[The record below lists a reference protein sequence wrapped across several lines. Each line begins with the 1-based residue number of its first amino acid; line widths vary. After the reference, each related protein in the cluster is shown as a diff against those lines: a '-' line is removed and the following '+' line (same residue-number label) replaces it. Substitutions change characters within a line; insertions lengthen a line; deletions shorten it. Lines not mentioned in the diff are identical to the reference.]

1 MKKEIIKGIIK
12 LIPGYLILPLFAIL
26 LFINIVTSTTD
37 IKVWRGVENHLDE
50 LVYDHSSDFG
60 NGRSCHT
67 FKLYDKDS
75 TVVCKVFL
83 SNFPGKGT
91 CVFDNEDDIVASSFN
106 YYMSKKMYKTLIQRV
121 PAEYITD
128 NMTSRKNVLNKI
140 SQME

>member
-60 NGRSCHT
+60 NGCSCHT

-91 CVFDNEDDIVASSFN
+91 CIFDNKDDIVASSFN
-106 YYMSKKMYKTLIQRV
+106 YYYSDIQE
-121 PAEYITD
+121 EYP
-128 NMTSRKNVLNKI
+128 
-140 SQME
+140 E